1 MNDPY
6 GALLD
11 PDFRLSGAPDGPLAG
26 THFAV
31 KDLYDVAGR
40 VTGAGNPDWRRT
52 HPPASATAAVVTALL
67 DAGAGLAGIAH
78 TDELAF
84 SLNGCNHHYGTPI
97 NPAAPDLIPGGSSSG
112 SAVAVAGG
120 LVDFALGTDT
130 GGSVRVPAS
139 HCGIFGIRTSH
150 GRISKHG
157 LVPLAESLDSIGWFA
172 RTPDLLAAV
181 GEVLLP
187 ADPDPL
193 PAFGGLVVA
202 EDCLAEADPQVT
214 AAFAEVLA
222 VLAAAFG
229 PIGAT
234 SILPVPLVEAFEA
247 TRLISV
253 DEAKHTHRD
262 WIAAEKPVFGP
273 GVAERFAAALRQP
286 DEIVPPARALR
297 RRIADHLAATLADG
311 RIALLPTVPA
321 PPPRRD
327 AETTV
332 LEAYRFRAQR
342 LTCPAGLAGAP
353 QISVPAMRIDGA
365 PIALGLLGAPG
376 SDRMLLAVAARVAAA
391 LSLHARQ
398 RAFI

>member
-6 GALLD
+6 GAFLE
-11 PDFRLSGAPDGPLAG
+11 PDFRLSGSGEGSLRAK
-26 THFAV
+26 TFAL

-52 HPPASATAAVVTALL
+52 HPPAAATAPVVAALL
-67 DAGAGLAGIAH
+67 DAGADLAGIAH

-97 NPAAPDLIPGGSSSG
+97 NPAAPDRIPGGSSNG
-112 SAVAVAGG
+112 SAAAVAGG

-139 HCGIFGIRTSH
+139 HCGIYGIRTSH
-150 GRISKHG
+150 GRIAKRG
-157 LVPLAESLDSIGWFA
+157 LVPLAESFDTIGWFA
-172 RTPDLLAAV
+172 RTPELLAAV

-187 ADPDPL
+187 ADPAPT
-193 PAFGGLVVA
+193 PAFAGFVVA
-202 EDCLAEADPQVT
+202 EDCLAEADPAVKS
-214 AAFAEVLA
+214 AFGDVVARLAEL
-222 VLAAAFG
+222 FG

-234 SILPVPLVEAFEA
+234 PILPVPLADAFEA

-253 DEAKHTHRD
+253 DEAKYAHRD
-262 WIAAEKPVFGP
+262 WIVAEKPVFGP
-273 GVAERFAAALRQP
+273 GIAERFAAALRQP

-297 RRIADHLAATLADG
+297 RRVADHLAATLADG
-311 RIALLPTVPA
+311 RVALLPTVPA

-327 AETTV
+327 AETAV

-353 QISVPAMRIDGA
+353 QISVPAMRVDGV

-376 SDRMLLAVAARVAAA
+376 TDRTLLAVAHRVAAV
-391 LSLHARQ
+391 LSTHARH
-398 RAFI
+398 RAFT